1 MPTMWDTLAGFL
13 AGIAA
18 GVALG
23 CLVAFLLGVIHSCSV
38 LYVFGAVAWLSI
50 VGALCIASRP
60 PPVPEKLE
68 DETVNV

>member
-1 MPTMWDTLAGFL
+1 MATIWDTLAAFL

-23 CLVAFLLGVIHSCSV
+23 CLVAFLLGVIHSSSI

-68 DETVNV
+68 DEPLNV